1 MIETDEIA
9 ARLARIV
16 AGLTGL
22 VAATGLARGLAGPLI
37 ILLTIRLNRLVARF
51 TASAQAGAKPR
62 RGVKPRPARAHVPS
76 PLPRRFA
83 WLLRVLP
90 GTAAAGSQLRHLLDD
105 PAMVALIESRPST
118 GRALRPLCHLLG
130 IRPPPALRREAVLR
144 APSSPRPRPRA
155 RPAPPP
161 AASPALP
168 CRAFVLPP
176 GNRAC
181 PVNPDLRLR
190 RRLDTG

>member
-1 MIETDEIA
+1 MSTTDDIA

-16 AGLTGL
+16 AGLVDL
-22 VAATGLARGLAGPLI
+22 VAAKGLARGLGGPLI
-37 ILLTIRLNRLVARF
+37 ILIAIRLNRLVARF
-51 TASAQAGAKPR
+51 AASAQAAAKPR
-62 RGVKPRPARAHVPS
+62 RGAKPRPARAHVPS

-90 GTAAAGSQLRHLLDD
+90 GTGAAASQLRHLLDD
-105 PAMVALIESRPST
+105 PDMTALIESRPAT

-130 IRPPPALRREAVLR
+130 IRPPPALRRKVALR
-144 APSSPRPRPRA
+144 APLSPRPRARPRA

-161 AASPALP
+161 APSPLLP
-168 CRAFVLPP
+168 RRRLARPP

-181 PVNPDLRLR
+181 PLHPDLRL
-190 RRLDTG
+190 DTG

>member
-1 MIETDEIA
+1 MSETDDIA

-37 ILLTIRLNRLVARF
+37 ILIVIRLNRLLARF
-51 TASAQAGAKPR
+51 TASARAEARKR
-62 RGVKPRPARAHVPS
+62 RGAKPRPARAYVPP

-90 GTAAAGSQLRHLLDD
+90 GAGAAGSQLRHLLDD
-105 PAMVALIESRPST
+105 PAMTALIEARPAA

-130 IRPPPALRREAVLR
+130 IRPPPALRGKTVLR
-144 APSSPRPRPRA
+144 KTRRRPPAPRP
-155 RPAPPP
+155 PAPVLPRR
-161 AASPALP
+161 AFALP
-168 CRAFVLPP
+168 A
-176 GNRAC
+176 GNGAC
-181 PVNPDLRLR
+181 PVSPDLRL
-190 RRLDTG
+190 DTG